1 MKLPQSSRTRRR
13 AFLRTC
19 VRESLNSPR
28 LIESPRCGA
37 PLTGR
42 RRTGRTCDN
51 ERKGE
56 ERREKRE
63 ARREKR
69 EREEVSEERE
79 KKGGKACDERGEVKK
94 ST

>member
-1 MKLPQSSRTRRR
+1 
-13 AFLRTC
+13 
-19 VRESLNSPR
+19 LNSPR

-56 ERREKRE
+56 GRREKRE

-69 EREEVSEERE
+69 EREEVSEETE
-79 KKGGKACDERGEVKK
+79 KKGGGRAMNEERYKRALRDV
-94 ST
+94 TYM